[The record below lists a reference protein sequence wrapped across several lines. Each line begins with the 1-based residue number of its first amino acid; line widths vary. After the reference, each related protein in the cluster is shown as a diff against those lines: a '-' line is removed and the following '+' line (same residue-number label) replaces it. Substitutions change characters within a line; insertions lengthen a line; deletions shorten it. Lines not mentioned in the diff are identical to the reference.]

1 MHAIVRIN
9 TFDESRLR
17 DAGAELRAFNRLH
30 AAQPGYAGTLT
41 VDLGFGRRL
50 HVNLWESEVHA
61 AAGLRV
67 LAPEVQHM
75 LEPLMAAPSQLI
87 GTGPVV
93 DMDLSAGR

>member
-17 DAGAELRAFNRLH
+17 DAAAEVRAFNGLH
-30 AAQPGYAGTLT
+30 AAQPGYTGTIT
-41 VDLGFGRRL
+41 ADLGSGRRL
-50 HVNLWESEVHA
+50 LVNLWDSETHA
-61 AAGLRV
+61 MAGLRT
-67 LAPEVQHM
+67 LAPEVHRV

-93 DMDLSAGR
+93 DTDLSTKR